1 TLQEFV
7 DAYTAPFRNG
17 TFYQVGYSIALI
29 LKYREVDEGI

>member
-1 TLQEFV
+1 TPYILPLPALQDFV

-29 LKYREVDEGI
+29 L